1 MPCNSELLRPAGCRP
16 WGPYGRVHR
25 FDIPCIAP
33 QKCVGCSSP
42 PVAVVAGSGRGAPT
56 QAEAVFERTDGFVR
70 CKLGPPAFA
79 AGMPE
84 PSLSQVTQVEWA
96 GPLRPLG
103 EVEIKKRVPVPRFSK

>member
-1 MPCNSELLRPAGCRP
+1 MASAPP
-16 WGPYGRVHR
+16 GPIMG
-25 FDIPCIAP
+25 P
-33 QKCVGCSSP
+33 
-42 PVAVVAGSGRGAPT
+42 GRGAPT

-96 GPLRPLG
+96 GPLRPPLRA
-103 EVEIKKRVPVPRFSK
+103 ETKKKYQY